1 MIAQVAQGPPGP
13 ASSPILILALNLLT
27 CSMQACSSVSLVTAS
42 SEATAFYARLQ
53 YRTVRAVHM
62 PSCIVRFMTKGLG
75 VGPS

>member
-1 MIAQVAQGPPGP
+1 
-13 ASSPILILALNLLT
+13 
-27 CSMQACSSVSLVTAS
+27 MQACSSVSLVTAS